1 MWPFCFIFSFKILN
15 EISFKIIS
23 SKNSKYLSEHYYFI
37 SLNAKIVT
45 VWFIAL
51 LLFTEEPVVS
61 LKLSDQSQS
70 VAHGNTII
78 LQAKI
83 KSYPAPSRIRWTRMM
98 NVNKEE
104 IIEAK
109 GRFSIDVSDLKCPKL
124 TIEDLEFS
132 DNGCYIIT
140 VTNDFG
146 IVSAYIDI
154 ETDGK
159 YDCVFKL

>member
-1 MWPFCFIFSFKILN
+1 M
-15 EISFKIIS
+15 
-23 SKNSKYLSEHYYFI
+23 SEHYYFI
-37 SLNAKIVT
+37 SLNAKIET

-70 VAHGNTII
+70 VAHGNTIT

-83 KSYPAPSRIRWTRMM
+83 KSYPAPSRIRWTRMR

-104 IIEAK
+104 IIDAK
-109 GRFSIDVSDLKCPKL
+109 GWFSIDVSDLKCPKL

-132 DNGCYIIT
+132 DNGSYIIT

-146 IVSAYIDI
+146 SVGSKIDI
-154 ETDGK
+154 QTEGL